1 MQVVYGSPQ
10 TVFPP
15 SVLALGNFDGVHR
28 GHQVVLKA
36 ALKKAADLKLTA
48 SVAIFDPH
56 PRRFFQPDAAPFRI
70 MDDNQQIDVLG
81 QLGFDRVH
89 IIPFDESIAN
99 MMPRE
104 FVETVLCGWANV
116 QHIFVGADFEFGKG
130 RSGDV
135 AILTGIGEQL
145 GFSVSGKGLE
155 SAGAEKISSS
165 RIRACLAA
173 GDVASAADLLGRPW
187 AVRGEIETG
196 DQRGR
201 TIGFPT
207 ANIPLRE
214 YCRPKFGVYA
224 VRMDMNG
231 TSHPGVANVGLRPTV
246 GGATERLEVHLFDFA
261 RDIYGKTV
269 EVEFVDFLRPEQK
282 FNGLDEL
289 KAQIAADAAV
299 ARQVLAGPG

>member
-28 GHQVVLKA
+28 GHQVVLRA
-36 ALKKAADLKLTA
+36 ALDKAADLKQTA

-56 PRRFFQPDAAPFRI
+56 PRRFFRPDAAPFRI
-70 MDDNQQIDVLG
+70 MDNSQQIDVLREF
-81 QLGFDRVH
+81 GFGRVH
-89 IIPFDESIAN
+89 IIPFDASIAN

-104 FVETVLCGWANV
+104 FAETVLCGWANV
-116 QHIFVGADFEFGKG
+116 QQIFVGADFEFGKG

-145 GFSVSGKGLE
+145 GFSVSGLALE
-155 SAGAEKISSS
+155 SAGTEKISSS
-165 RIRACLAA
+165 RIRACVAA
-173 GDVASAADLLGRPW
+173 GDVAGAADLLGRRW

-207 ANIPLRE
+207 ANIPLCE

-224 VRMDMNG
+224 VRVDLNG
-231 TSHPGVANVGLRPTV
+231 TFHHGVANVGLRPTV
-246 GGATERLEVHLFDFA
+246 GGDTERLEVHLFDFS
-261 RDIYGKTV
+261 RDIYGETV
-269 EVEFVDFLRPEQK
+269 DVEFVDFLRPEQK
-282 FNGLDEL
+282 FNGLGEL
-289 KAQIAADAAV
+289 KAQIAADAAA
-299 ARQVLAGPG
+299 ARKVLAGPG